1 MTRCILAVLL
11 TACLLLPGCRPAP
24 VKAVQAAKPVDE
36 YIVARVVD
44 GDTVDLKN
52 GKKVRYIGIDTP
64 EVRKRIGGEWQY
76 MPEPYAVE
84 AKKFNDEM
92 IRGKNVRLEFDAEK
106 EDKYGRWLAYVYSG
120 DKMVNAELL
129 RRGYASL
136 LTIPPNV
143 KHIDL
148 LVKAQKEAQENRRG
162 IWKDY
167 KVIAPEEAEE
177 SIGKFLSVR
186 GTVLATHISGK
197 SVFLNFKNGFK
208 ALIFGSSM
216 PLFVEEG
223 IDPLD
228 YYNGKTVEVTG
239 KIKFYDGPRILIDHP
254 SQIEVIE

>member
-1 MTRCILAVLL
+1 MLA
-11 TACLLLPGCRPAP
+11 ACLLFPGCRPAP
-24 VKAVQAAKPVDE
+24 LKAVQAAKPVDE
-36 YIVARVVD
+36 YTVAWVVD
-44 GDTVDLKN
+44 GDTVELKN

-76 MPEPYAVE
+76 MPEPYAIE

-129 RRGYASL
+129 KQGYASL
-136 LTIPPNV
+136 LTFPPNV

-167 KVIAPEEAEE
+167 KVIAPEEAEKN
-177 SIGKFLSVR
+177 IGKYLSVR
-186 GTVLATHISGK
+186 GAVLATHLSNR
-197 SVFLNFKNGFK
+197 SVFLNFKQGFK
-208 ALIFGSSM
+208 AVIFGRSI
-216 PLFVEEG
+216 FFFEKED
-223 IDPLD
+223 IDPLE
-228 YYNGKTVEVTG
+228 YYNGKQVEVTG
-239 KIKFYDGPRILIDHP
+239 EIEFYDGPRILIDHP